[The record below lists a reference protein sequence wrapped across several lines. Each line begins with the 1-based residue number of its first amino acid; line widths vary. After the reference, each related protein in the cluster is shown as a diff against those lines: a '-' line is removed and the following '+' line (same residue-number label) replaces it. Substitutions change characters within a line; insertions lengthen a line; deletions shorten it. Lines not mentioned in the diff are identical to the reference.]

1 MVDLLTTSHTEEIRI
16 RGARQHN
23 LRDISLDL
31 PRDRLI
37 VFTGV
42 SGSGKSSL
50 AYDTLYAEGQRRYV
64 ECLSTYA
71 RQFIEELER
80 PDVDLIEGL
89 PPTVTVKQEITAVN
103 PRSTVATVT
112 EIYDY
117 LRLLYARV
125 GVPHCYRC
133 GRRLGKQGPAQMV
146 ARILALPQ
154 GTPVMILSPIVV
166 ERKGSH
172 MDVFHRLLRE
182 GFVRARVDG
191 ELKSLTPFEPIPH
204 LDRNRKHTIE
214 AVVDRFRVRE
224 EIADRILQS
233 IETALKHGDGNV
245 IVAIEKRGGQW
256 EDLVLST
263 RLACLN
269 CGISYGEIA
278 PRLFSFNSPAGAC
291 PDCDGLGIRPEIL
304 EEVLQEEAWADAVR
318 FLSARSNTSRRG
330 KQSVV
335 CPSCK
340 GTRLRPEA
348 RSVLVA
354 GKPITELVSMNVAA
368 LVDYFDQLRLEDK
381 DQLVGE
387 PILTAIRSKLG
398 FLKKVGLEYLTL
410 DRPAVTL
417 SGGEF
422 QRLKLAAYL
431 GSGLVGVCYILD
443 EPTIGL
449 HPRDNRRLLSALF
462 ELRDAGN
469 TVIVVEHDEETIRA
483 ADYIVDLGPGAGR
496 HGGEVVYAGD
506 LAGLLREPRSITG
519 RFLCGAEQI
528 EIPRERRSP
537 REDQMLTLTG
547 VRTHNLKNVTVSFPL
562 GLFIAV
568 TGVSGSGKSSLILDT
583 LVPAL
588 RRALGLQTPLP
599 GPHRKLTGVE
609 HIDRVIEVE
618 QTPIGRT
625 PRSNPAT
632 YVGVWDHIRKVFANT
647 KEARL
652 RGFTASRFSTNVPGG
667 RCEACKGLGVQR
679 IEMQFLP
686 DVYVTCE
693 VCRGRRFNQSTLS
706 VRYQGKSI
714 ADVLDMTVEEALDL
728 FRNHPKIAQILTTL
742 RDIGLGY
749 ITLGQPSTTVSG
761 GEAQRIK
768 LACELSKRSTGRTVY
783 VLDEPTTGLHFADIR
798 RLLGVLQAL
807 VDQGNTVIVIEHN
820 LDVIKCA
827 DWVIDLGPEGG
838 KQGGRVVAQGP
849 PSAIAACATSHTG
862 QALRRVL
869 PPELLADV
877 A

>member
-1 MVDLLTTSHTEEIRI
+1 MEAIRI

-23 LRDISLDL
+23 LKNIDLDL

-71 RQFIEELER
+71 RQFVGELER
-80 PDVDLIEGL
+80 PDVDSIEGL

-117 LRLLYARV
+117 LRLLFARI
-125 GVPHCYRC
+125 GTPHCYLC
-133 GRRLGKQGPAQMV
+133 GAQLGKQSPQQIA
-146 ARILALPQ
+146 ARILDLQQ
-154 GTPVMILSPIVV
+154 GTRVMILSPVV
-166 ERKGSH
+166 VGRKGH
-172 MDVFHRLLRE
+172 HRDVLARLLRD
-182 GFVRARVDG
+182 GFLRARVDG
-191 ELKSLTPFEPIPH
+191 QIVELDPPPELVRT
-204 LDRNRKHTIE
+204 RKHTIE
-214 AVVDRFRVRE
+214 AIVDRFRVRGDLARRV
-224 EIADRILQS
+224 ADS
-233 IETALKHGDGNV
+233 VETALRHGQGTIVVAYEQDGRWVDTVFSTKH
-245 IVAIEKRGGQW
+245 
-256 EDLVLST
+256 
-263 RLACLN
+263 ACLR

-291 PDCDGLGIRPEIL
+291 PTCDGLGIRPDVL
-304 EEVLQEEAWADAVR
+304 EEVLEEEQWTDAVR
-318 FLSARSNTSRRG
+318 LLSGSSSGARRG
-330 KQSVV
+330 RRSTL
-335 CPSCK
+335 CTDCR

-348 RSVLVA
+348 RSVLIAGRSITDLTALDVA
-354 GKPITELVSMNVAA
+354 KLAEF
-368 LVDYFDQLRLEDK
+368 FDAVRLEGRDS
-381 DQLVGE
+381 LIGE
-387 PILTAIRSKLG
+387 PIVAAIRSKLT
-398 FLKKVGLEYLTL
+398 FLRKVGLDYLTL
-410 DRPAVTL
+410 DRPAITL

-449 HPRDNRRLLSALF
+449 HPRDNRRLLDALR

-469 TVIVVEHDEETIRA
+469 TVIVVEHDEATIRS
-483 ADYIVDLGPGAGR
+483 ADIVVDLGPGAGR
-496 HGGEVVYAGD
+496 HGGEVVYAGKLD
-506 LAGLLREPRSITG
+506 GLLQEPRSVTG
-519 RFLCGAEQI
+519 RYLSGAERI
-528 EIPRERRSP
+528 AVPERRRP
-537 REDQMLTLTG
+537 PAPDQMLTLLG
-547 VRTHNLKNVTVSFPL
+547 VRTHNLKNITVSFPL
-562 GLFIAV
+562 GLFVVV
-568 TGVSGSGKSSLILDT
+568 TGVSGSGKSSLVTDT

-588 RRALGLQTPLP
+588 RRKLGIRTVMP
-599 GPHRKLTGVE
+599 GPHRRLVGADKV
-609 HIDRVIEVE
+609 DRVIEVE

-632 YVGVWDHIRKVFANT
+632 YVGVWDHIRKLFAQT

-667 RCEACKGLGVQR
+667 RCETCKGLGVQR

-686 DVYVTCE
+686 DVFVTCE
-693 VCRGRRFNQSTLS
+693 ACRGRRFNQSTLS
-706 VRYQGKSI
+706 VRFQGKSI
-714 ADVLDMTVEEALDL
+714 ADVLDMTVEEALEF
-728 FRNHPKIAQILTTL
+728 FRNQPQIARILSTL

-768 LACELSKRSTGRTVY
+768 LAYELSKRSTGRTVY

-798 RLLGVLQAL
+798 RLLDVLHQL
-807 VDQGNTVIVIEHN
+807 VEQGNTVIVIEHN

-827 DWVIDLGPEGG
+827 DWIIDLGPEGG
-838 KQGGRVVAQGP
+838 EQGGQVVAVGP
-849 PSAIAACATSHTG
+849 PEAIAANPASWTG
-862 QALRRVL
+862 QALRRVI
-869 PPELLADV
+869 ELHHDEGSLGDV